1 MCDKTALLDVS
12 TIRLRELIDNVQ
24 KTREEIGN
32 GVGLDTSTI
41 TKYYNGDRK
50 LTIEAVKKFSKFF
63 NVSAD
68 YLLGLSDARTND
80 KDIQAV
86 CDYTGID
93 YYNVVLLHSLAEDM
107 KQVENI
113 ACLEEKMITDF
124 SIDNDEKSIEFESYV
139 ASICLDVI
147 NDLIGS
153 QPYFEIFR
161 QARRFKDILEKLTL
175 IENTLTS
182 VNEKITSA
190 ETENETLHFEKMLTS
205 IDNLLSPMLQVI
217 GDCSERNDLVQFYGG
232 KIEQIYAQSIRK
244 RIENSEQNTK
254 TLLELLKK
262 TACIKG
268 KMNSFPNSVTE
279 TEQFGLLEF
288 TIDMLENGINEIGAA
303 IKWQP

>member
-12 TIRLRELIDNVQ
+12 TIRLRKLIDNVQ

-80 KDIQAV
+80 KYIQAV